1 MQKMEQLEN
10 IVFEDLDSPQDIA
23 RKTVYLYA
31 GSSALKNELK
41 KLKIEYTKDNKGVFV
56 EYYLKGKEIGKLTVR
71 L

>member
-1 MQKMEQLEN
+1 MEQLDN
-10 IVFEDLDSPQDIA
+10 IVFEPIDTPQDIA

-41 KLKIEYTKDNKGVFV
+41 KLGIDYTKDQKGVFV
-56 EYYLKGKEIGKLTVR
+56 EYYLRGKEIGKLTVR